1 MPASRKM
8 VTGVLSTMA
17 KMRQRDDGQQRG
29 GKAFQPEEDGQLV
42 NEPAHRA
49 DKAAVGQGAFRGGE
63 ENGKAQGAR
72 PGNEELGHQLAHLLA
87 RQQKFRHAATTPVHA
102 A

>member
-1 MPASRKM
+1 M
-8 VTGVLSTMA
+8 TGQQ
-17 KMRQRDDGQQRG
+17 RQRDDGQQRG
-29 GKAFQPEEDGQLV
+29 GKTFQSEEDGHLV

-49 DKAAVGQGAFRGGE
+49 DKAAVGQGALRGGK

-72 PGNEELGHQLAHLLA
+72 PGDEELGHQLADLLA